1 MNKNQVRREIDEK
14 DWEQTTK
21 VLSDSLYFVISIA
34 DEEEEDDDDDAL
46 VTDIITL
53 ATYQP
58 HLSFFLSFSFCFA

>member
-34 DEEEEDDDDDAL
+34 DEEEEEEDDDDDAL
-46 VTDIITL
+46 SSLIS
-53 ATYQP
+53 
-58 HLSFFLSFSFCFA
+58 H